1 MKEKVSGQFN
11 KSLFVISRLRSI
23 NAYDLASKMI
33 TLTAILL
40 MSPDKTDYKTD
51 RFLQQRSRQRTS
63 YILQH
68 RCHRQWVIKQDSLK
82 TDINVPLG
90 KFLVIF
96 HFCLHIYIYVC
107 VSWCVCVYVCVF
119 VNS

>member
-23 NAYDLASKMI
+23 NAYDLASKMT

-51 RFLQQRSRQRTS
+51 RFLQQRSRQRVTS

-68 RCHRQWVIKQDSLK
+68 PCHRQLVIKQDSLK

-107 VSWCVCVYVCVF
+107 VSWCVCMFVF
-119 VNS
+119 VCL